1 MILQY
6 PVRLPRRPYYLGA
19 SIFRAGTDIRRDSLY
34 SFLTKLNSEVLSQVC
49 MRYEVHVQAD

>member
-6 PVRLPRRPYYLGA
+6 PVRLRRRPYYLGA

-34 SFLTKLNSEVLSQVC
+34 SFLTKLNFRGVESSL
-49 MRYEVHVQAD
+49 YEV